1 MCEDRLLKV
10 DPYII
15 QCLSLCFF
23 LIVIAKHNLIGN
35 WRRVNSTGYSSGSDG
50 YSGIREISLDKRGQ
64 TWLVRNIVQ
73 WFLDWK
79 QAGKLRPSF
88 YAPVS
93 RGTLG
98 CSDNQAAGA
107 FIPWSLTGELKSASE
122 VLVILTKCQTI
133 HDHLNKLEYT
143 KIGFWVC
150 FFHNVRSFSILNPPR
165 LYTIIQNNLSH
176 VRIERTF
183 FILPKSMWDKSF

>member
-1 MCEDRLLKV
+1 MCEDKLLKV

-23 LIVIAKHNLIGN
+23 LIVIAKHYLIGN
-35 WRRVNSTGYSSGSDG
+35 WRRVNSTGYSSGSNG

-88 YAPVS
+88 NAPVS

-98 CSDNQAAGA
+98 CSDNRAAGA
-107 FIPWSLTGELKSASE
+107 FIPWSLTGELKFASE
-122 VLVILTKCQTI
+122 VPVILTKCQTI
-133 HDHLNKLEYT
+133 HDHLNKLGYT
-143 KIGFWVC
+143 MQD
-150 FFHNVRSFSILNPPR
+150 RILSLLFP
-165 LYTIIQNNLSH
+165 
-176 VRIERTF
+176 
-183 FILPKSMWDKSF
+183 